1 MAEISALELSV
12 ADCPLVQVEAWD
24 GTSEQFQSD
33 LLRAFEI
40 ALPATVGETIRQPS
54 LRAIKVAPRRFWL
67 LYDTPGRPPIE
78 VDPDLGSVTHLGE
91 GRIRVRL
98 RGDRL
103 PSVLA
108 GCIAVD
114 WHSPTTALGNAIQT
128 SFHHI
133 PVLFVRTGEAECELI
148 VPRSFARSILDW
160 LGDSAGGVELEGS
173 KNSGMHPKF

>member
-12 ADCPLVQVEAWD
+12 ADCPLVQVGAWD
-24 GTSEQFQSD
+24 GTFEQFQLD
-33 LLRAFEI
+33 LSRTFGI

-67 LYDTPGRPPIE
+67 LYDIPGGTPIE
-78 VDPDLGSVTHLGE
+78 VDPDLGSVTDLGE
-91 GRIRVRL
+91 GRIRVQL
-98 RGDRL
+98 CGDRL
-103 PSVLA
+103 PDVLA

-114 WHSPTTALGNAIQT
+114 WHSPAVAPGKVVHT

-148 VPRSFARSILDW
+148 VPRSFARSILNW
-160 LGDSAGGVELEGS
+160 LKDSAGGS
-173 KNSGMHPKF
+173 